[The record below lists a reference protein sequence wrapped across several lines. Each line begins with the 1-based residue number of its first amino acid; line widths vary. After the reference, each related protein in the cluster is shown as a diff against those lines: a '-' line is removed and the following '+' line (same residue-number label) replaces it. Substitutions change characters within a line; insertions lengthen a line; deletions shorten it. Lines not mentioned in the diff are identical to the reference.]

1 MSWDF
6 VYGTNMHHGFT
17 LARQLLA
24 RQTGNKQIIMITD
37 GEPTAHITPR
47 GDVYFNYP
55 PVRETVE
62 ATLRE
67 VVRCTRDGIRINT
80 FVLDATSALTA
91 FIEKHDRDQRRPGVL
106 HDATRRSATTCWSTS
121 SSTAAGMTRRR
132 AG

>member
-1 MSWDF
+1 
-6 VYGTNMHHGFT
+6 VIIRICFT

-24 RQTGNKQIIMITD
+24 KQSGNKQILMITD
-37 GEPTAHITPR
+37 GEPTAHVTAN
-47 GDVYFNYP
+47 GDIYFNYP

-67 VVRCTRDGIRINT
+67 VVRCTREGIRINT

-91 FIEKHDRDQRRPGVL
+91 FIEKMTQINRGRAFYTTNEALGDYVLVDFLEHRRRL
-106 HDATRRSATTCWSTS
+106 
-121 SSTAAGMTRRR
+121 TRRR